1 MIKEISITGDCL
13 EGLGIPNGGIAVV
26 DRDEK
31 PNVFDVVW
39 CDIALGGISGC
50 LKQIIQTGDRPI
62 VHTVYKDHHRDF
74 AFCSPKIFGVVLK
87 VMDYDRNVVWERPE
101 PVEYA
106 PVKHGRWI
114 LGHVPAGLCTPRGNR
129 PWICSECGTVKSWRM
144 DKPEANYCPNCGAK
158 MDLEE

>member
-1 MIKEISITGDCL
+1 MREEICITGDCL
-13 EGLGIPNGGIAVV
+13 EGIGIPNGGIAVV
-26 DRDEK
+26 DRDVK

-62 VHTVYKDHHRDF
+62 VHTVYKDHDRDF
-74 AFCSPKIFGVVLK
+74 AFYSPKIFGVVLK

-106 PVKHGRWI
+106 PVKHGRWVRYYDDKYI
-114 LGHVPAGLCTPRGNR
+114 M
-129 PWICSECGTVKSWRM
+129 CSSCEESFWSEYGGVT
-144 DKPEANYCPNCGAK
+144 NYCPNCGAK
-158 MDLEE
+158 MEEEET

>member
-1 MIKEISITGDCL
+1 MREEICMTGDCL
-13 EGLGIPNGGIAVV
+13 EGIGIPNGGIAVV

-50 LKQIIQTGDRPI
+50 LKQIIQTGDKPI
-62 VHTVYKDHHRDF
+62 VRTVYKDRERDF

-87 VMDYDRNVVWERPE
+87 VMDYDRNVVWERSE
-101 PVEYA
+101 PVEHA
-106 PVKHGRWI
+106 PVKYGRWI
-114 LGHVPAGLCTPRGNR
+114 GTADGYADGELVYDI
-129 PWICSECGTVKSWRM
+129 WECSECGY
-144 DKPEANYCPNCGAK
+144 DADGADEKPNWNYCPNCGCK

>member
-1 MIKEISITGDCL
+1 MIEEKRFIGDCL

-50 LKQIIQTGDRPI
+50 LKQIIQTGDKPI
-62 VHTVYKDHHRDF
+62 VHTVYKDRDRDF

-106 PVKHGRWI
+106 PVKHGRWEFI
-114 LGHVPAGLCTPRGNR
+114 GDYDARCPVCEKEYCIGP
-129 PWICSECGTVKSWRM
+129 SE
-144 DKPEANYCPNCGAK
+144 DYNYCPNCGAK
-158 MDLEE
+158 MDLEG

>member
-1 MIKEISITGDCL
+1 MMREEIYITGDCL
-13 EGLGIPNGGIAVV
+13 EGVGIPNGGIAVV

-62 VHTVYKDHHRDF
+62 VHTVYKDHDRDF

-101 PVEYA
+101 PVDYA

-114 LGHVPAGLCTPRGNR
+114 ILGQRTYGSGSGRNYTHY
-129 PWICSECGTVKSWRM
+129 CSECGQHGFDDYKL
-144 DKPEANYCPNCGAK
+144 CHNCGCR

>member
-1 MIKEISITGDCL
+1 MREEIYITGACL

-50 LKQIIQTGDRPI
+50 LKQIIQTGDKPI
-62 VHTVYKDHHRDF
+62 VHTVYKDRERDF

-106 PVKHGRWI
+106 PVKHGRQEKSKEKEEWYGKYFTC
-114 LGHVPAGLCTPRGNR
+114 L
-129 PWICSECGTVKSWRM
+129 ECHTRTM
-144 DKPEANYCPNCGAK
+144 AIDPHFNEIEPTYCPNCGAK
-158 MDLEE
+158 MDLE

>member
-1 MIKEISITGDCL
+1 MIEEIRITGDCL
-13 EGLGIPNGGIAVV
+13 EGIGIPNGSIAVV

-50 LKQIIQTGDRPI
+50 LKQIIQTGDKPI
-62 VHTVYKDHHRDF
+62 VHTVYKDRERDF

-101 PVEYA
+101 PIEYA
-106 PVKHGRWI
+106 PVKHGRWEHKKHK
-114 LGHVPAGLCTPRGNR
+114 LFGNEYDY
-129 PWICSECGTVKSWRM
+129 ICSTCGCDYALAQYR
-144 DKPEANYCPNCGAK
+144 YCPNCGCK

>member
-1 MIKEISITGDCL
+1 MREKIYITGDCL

-26 DRDEK
+26 DRNVK

-62 VHTVYKDHHRDF
+62 VHTVYKDHDRDF

-101 PVEYA
+101 PIEYA
-106 PVKHGRWI
+106 PVKHGRWLSEKCNHKPCRI
-114 LGHVPAGLCTPRGNR
+114 KNPDKWVVYK
-129 PWICSECGTVKSWRM
+129 CSSCGYSNGRKQS
-144 DKPEANYCPNCGAK
+144 NYCPNCGAK
-158 MDLEE
+158 MEEET

>member
-1 MIKEISITGDCL
+1 MREEISITGDCL

-50 LKQIIQTGDRPI
+50 LKQIIQTGDKPI
-62 VHTVYKDHHRDF
+62 VHTVYKDLDRDF

-106 PVKHGRWI
+106 PVKHGRWETY
-114 LGHVPAGLCTPRGNR
+114 LYGKELM
-129 PWICSECGTVKSWRM
+129 CSVCKATFWDENGDGGS
-144 DKPEANYCPNCGAK
+144 NYCPNCGGK
-158 MDLEE
+158 MDLEGA

>member
-1 MIKEISITGDCL
+1 MREEIYITGDCL

-50 LKQIIQTGDRPI
+50 LKQIIQTGDKPI
-62 VHTVYKDHHRDF
+62 VHTVYKDRDRDF

-106 PVKHGRWI
+106 PVKHGRWE
-114 LGHVPAGLCTPRGNR
+114 VFPAGSVAVYGCSLCRTEIPFG
-129 PWICSECGTVKSWRM
+129 KF
-144 DKPEANYCPNCGAK
+144 PEEMRFCPNCGADMRK
-158 MDLEE
+158 ERQN